1 MAPFRTTPV
10 ETDGV
15 PPGVGYIIGNEAA
28 ERFSYYGMRGI
39 LVAFM
44 TKYLCDASGQ
54 LAVMSPEDA
63 KVWYHQFVSWVYFF
77 PLAGAVLSD
86 VWWGKYRT
94 IIWVSVVYCL
104 GHLAL
109 ALDDTRTGLAIGLS
123 LIALGSGGIKPCVSA
138 NVGDQFGE
146 QNKHLLERVFGWF
159 YFSINFGSFFSTMLT
174 PVLLDRYGPQVA
186 FAVPGVLM
194 FVATVVFWL
203 GRHRYTHVPPA
214 GAGFLKEIFSA
225 EGARTL
231 GRLAVVFL
239 FVAMFWALYDQ
250 TSSAW
255 VLQAEGMDRRL
266 PDHQYLAAQ
275 AGELFGEGWLGSNL
289 KSLIQYEWLPAQ
301 IHSVNPILILLY
313 IPLFSYVVYP
323 LLGRI
328 IRLTPLRRIA
338 LGFFV
343 AALSFVVAAWI
354 EAQLQSEGG
363 AKVNFLWQVAAHMV
377 MTAAEVMVSITSL
390 EFAYTQAPPKLKS
403 LVMAVN
409 LLAVWLGNQLTS
421 LVNWFI
427 QNADGSSKLPGA
439 SYYWFFVGLM
449 TVTAVAFIGV
459 VATYREEPQ
468 PTRA

>member
-1 MAPFRTTPV
+1 MAEFRTTPV
-10 ETDGV
+10 ETERI

-28 ERFSYYGMRGI
+28 ERFSYYGMRAI
-39 LVAFM
+39 LVVFM
-44 TKYLCDASGQ
+44 TQYLCDRNGK
-54 LAVMSPEDA
+54 LDVMTPEAA
-63 KVWYHQFVSWVYFF
+63 KVWYHQFASWVYFF
-77 PLAGAVLSD
+77 PLFGAVLSD

-94 IIWVSVVYCL
+94 IIWVSLVYCL

-109 ALDDTRTGLAIGLS
+109 ALDDTRVGLAVGLS

-146 QNKHLLERVFGWF
+146 KNKHLLERVFGWF
-159 YFSINFGSFFSTMLT
+159 YFSINFGSFFSTMMT
-174 PVLLDRYGPQVA
+174 PVLLQRYGPQVA
-186 FAVPGVLM
+186 FGVPGALM
-194 FVATVVFWL
+194 LVATVVFWL
-203 GRHRYTHVPPA
+203 GRHQYTHVPPA

-225 EGARTL
+225 EGGRTL
-231 GRLAVVFL
+231 GRLALVFL

-266 PDHQYLAAQ
+266 PNHEQLAVQIRDAL
-275 AGELFGEGWLGSNL
+275 GDGWLGANL
-289 KSLIQYEWLPAQ
+289 QSLVKYEWLSSQ
-301 IHSVNPILILLY
+301 IHSVNPVLILLY

-323 LLGRI
+323 LLGRV
-328 IRLTPLRRIA
+328 LMLSPLRRIA
-338 LGFFV
+338 IGFFV

-354 EAQLQSEGG
+354 EAQLQSGV
-363 AKVNFLWQVAAHMV
+363 KVNFLWQVVAHMV

-390 EFAYTQAPPKLKS
+390 EFAYTQAPAKLKS

-421 LVNWFI
+421 VVNWFI

-449 TVTAVAFIGV
+449 TITAVAFLGV
-459 VATYREEPQ
+459 VATYRETPQ
-468 PTRA
+468 SAHA